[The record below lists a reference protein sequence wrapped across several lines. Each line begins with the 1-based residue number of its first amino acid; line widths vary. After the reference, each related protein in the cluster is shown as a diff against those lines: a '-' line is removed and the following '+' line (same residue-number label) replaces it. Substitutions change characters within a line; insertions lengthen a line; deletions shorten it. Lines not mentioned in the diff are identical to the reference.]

1 MNPILSIKSV
11 SKTYKNGL
19 KALSK
24 ISVEIP
30 KGEIFALLGPNG
42 AGKTTLISA
51 ICGIIRQTEGQILVK
66 NFDTINDW
74 RHTRS
79 LIGLVP
85 QELTLDYFET
95 VWGSVTFTRGLF
107 GRPANPKYLEWLL
120 NELTLSEKLNEPVSH
135 LSGGMKRRVLIA
147 KALSYEP
154 EIIFLD
160 EPTAGVDVSLRKNLW
175 SLIKRLREK
184 GTTVILTTHYI
195 EEAEEIADRIGI
207 INFGS
212 LLLAED
218 KKLLMQKMGKKK
230 LIVKLKQKLH
240 SLPKTLSEFN
250 LEIGEDGKS
259 VAFNYDRNAGRTGI
273 TKMLSALNEHKI
285 IISDLETKQSKLEEI
300 FLTLVNE
307 RKK

>member
-230 LIVKLKQKLH
+230 LIVKLKQKLD

-250 LEIGEDGKS
+250 LEIGEDSKS

>member
-218 KKLLMQKMGKKK
+218 KKLLMQKMGEKK
-230 LIVKLKQKLH
+230 LIVKLKQKLD

-250 LEIGEDGKS
+250 LEIGEDSKS